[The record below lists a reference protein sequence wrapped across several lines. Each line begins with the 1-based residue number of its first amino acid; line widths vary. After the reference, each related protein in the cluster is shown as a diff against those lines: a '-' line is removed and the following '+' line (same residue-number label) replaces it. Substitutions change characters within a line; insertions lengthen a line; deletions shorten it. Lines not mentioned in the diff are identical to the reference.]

1 MLYRVTTPYIVNTA
15 YINSN
20 GHANSICHTEWKTGK
35 IHQMHCPDT
44 YDQWKNLKSQDLNQ
58 SSQAT
63 YQYANT
69 GAQFTLLFSFHPYTI
84 LWLESVHD
92 LSINLQYRSSLA
104 HVRSYPNTV
113 TIFLSR
119 LNLAKSV
126 NSAQTSMQSNP
137 HIQAFQILANNW
149 FTKCIK
155 TCKSGIKTIKSF
167 SDRWS
172 RPLSSVVL
180 SPLQP

>member
-1 MLYRVTTPYIVNTA
+1 MKEFKKPRFEPVKSSDL
-15 YINSN
+15 
-20 GHANSICHTEWKTGK
+20 SICQYW
-35 IHQMHCPDT
+35 
-44 YDQWKNLKSQDLNQ
+44 
-58 SSQAT
+58 SSI
-63 YQYANT
+63 YSD
-69 GAQFTLLFSFHPYTI
+69 FSFHPYTI
-84 LWLESVHD
+84 LCLESVHD